1 MISKRGERKN
11 MIFNVKHTPLSILD
25 CRDGTGTCYFD
36 WAGLIRLLKGQSHEK
51 TEKYADF

>member
-1 MISKRGERKN
+1 MISKRGERDN
-11 MIFNVKHTPLSILD
+11 MNFNVKHRPLSILD
-25 CRDGTGTCYFD
+25 CRDGTCYFD

>member
-1 MISKRGERKN
+1 MISKRGEREN

-25 CRDGTGTCYFD
+25 CRDGTCYFD